1 MNEIIPDERNRVAVL
16 ISRVFHPA
24 VIGIPTLLAIL
35 SEMSL
40 DQILGWM
47 TLMLSILLVPNVL
60 LQWWLQRRGQY
71 VYQRGTRVPLYIIGW
86 LSVLICLGILT
97 ALQAPRVLIACL
109 LALLVWVPVQL
120 FINQVFTKIS
130 IHTAVVSGCLT
141 GLWVLGK
148 LTSPVLAIAAI
159 LILIGTAW
167 ARMETKNHTL
177 LQVVLGALVG
187 CVPVLLVFPLVM
199 R

>member
-1 MNEIIPDERNRVAVL
+1 MNEIVPDERNRVAVL

-35 SEMSL
+35 SEMPL
-40 DQILGWM
+40 DQMLGWM
-47 TLMLSILLVPNVL
+47 ALMLGILLVPNVL

-97 ALQAPRVLIACL
+97 VLQAPRVLIACL

-148 LTSPVLAIAAI
+148 LTLPLLAIAAI

-187 CVPVLLVFPLVM
+187 GVPVLLVFPLVM